1 MDNKSCKVAKSCD
14 LSHKFICK
22 YCDYYTSRKSSW
34 AKHIKTKKHIKKSLS
49 KCYPPKMDNKKVAKR
64 YFCECGKSYQFM
76 SGLSK
81 HKKKC
86 FQNEVTAV
94 GHNLK
99 KGTTLFTDL
108 KKGTTL
114 FEKNLDEIEKIE
126 KSENTNNEEISAL
139 KEEIKDLKSFMK
151 DMVTCQKGLV
161 DMSKGFVES
170 QKGFAE
176 SVKSNNDSM
185 KVMAQSMKSN
195 NKLIE
200 VLSNNT
206 GQTVYNNCNNQNN
219 MTINVFLNE
228 QCKDALNLTDFVQNI
243 KVTLEDLQYTKDNG
257 FVNGVTNIITK
268 QLQDLKPT
276 QRPIH
281 CSDKKRLQ
289 FYVKDDDKW
298 EKDVDNKKLDE
309 TIRDVKLK
317 LPKSLTEWEKMNP
330 SYKKDPKLM
339 DEWMNI
345 MAGISEGDT
354 GNVLKDKLALKRK
367 IATYIELKEAM
378 AAEKK

>member
-1 MDNKSCKVAKSCD
+1 MDNKSCKVAKSS
-14 LSHKFICK
+14 LISNRFFCK
-22 YCDYYTSRKSSW
+22 YCDYTTSKKSSW
-34 AKHIKTKKHIKKSLS
+34 SKHLKTKKHISKSLS
-49 KCYPPKMDNKKVAKR
+49 KMDNGKVAPR
-64 YFCECGKSYQFM
+64 FFCECGRSYQFQ
-76 SGLSK
+76 SGLCK

-86 FQNEVTAV
+86 RKKCGN
-94 GHNLK
+94 NLK
-99 KGTTLFTDL
+99 KGTTLFSNL

-114 FEKNLDEIEKIE
+114 FEEKISKVEELEKMENLD
-126 KSENTNNEEISAL
+126 NNPEISCL
-139 KEEIKDLKSFMK
+139 KEELSDIKSLMKEFITQSTKTSTLLETQINSTKS
-151 DMVTCQKGLV
+151 Q
-161 DMSKGFVES
+161 
-170 QKGFAE
+170 
-176 SVKSNNDSM
+176 
-185 KVMAQSMKSN
+185 
-195 NKLIE
+195 
-200 VLSNNT
+200 
-206 GQTVYNNCNNQNN
+206 QTVYNNCNNQNN

-257 FVNGVTNIITK
+257 FVDGVTNIITK

-276 QRPIH
+276 ERPIH

-298 EKDVDNKKLDE
+298 EKDENNKKLDDALL
-309 TIRDVKLK
+309 DVKLK

-354 GNVLKDKLALKRK
+354 GSVLKDKLVLKRK

-378 AAEKK
+378 AAEKE

>member
-1 MDNKSCKVAKSCD
+1 MDNKSCKVAKSCEN
-14 LSHKFICK
+14 SHKFICK
-22 YCDYYTSRKSSW
+22 YCDYSTSRKSSW

-49 KCYPPKMDNKKVAKR
+49 NCYPPKMDNKKVAKR

-81 HKKKC
+81 HKKRCSQIK
-86 FQNEVTAV
+86 VTAV

-99 KGTTLFTDL
+99 KGTTLFANL

-114 FEKNLDEIEKIE
+114 FEKSLDEIEKIE
-126 KSENTNNEEISAL
+126 KSENTNEEISAL
-139 KEEIKDLKSFMK
+139 KEEIKDLKSVMK
-151 DMVTCQKGLV
+151 DMMTC
-161 DMSKGFVES
+161 

-176 SVKSNNDSM
+176 SVHTSNVMM
-185 KVMAQSMKSN
+185 KEVIKENAKVAQENSKNN
-195 NKLIE
+195 NKLLE
-200 VLSNNT
+200 ALSNNT

-228 QCKDALNLTDFVQNI
+228 HCKDALNLTDFVQNI

-345 MAGISEGDT
+345 MAGISESDT
-354 GNVLKDKLALKRK
+354 GTV
-367 IATYIELKEAM
+367 
-378 AAEKK
+378 

>member
-1 MDNKSCKVAKSCD
+1 MDNKSCKVAKSCE

-49 KCYPPKMDNKKVAKR
+49 NCYPPKMDNKKVAKR

-126 KSENTNNEEISAL
+126 KSENTNEEISAL

-298 EKDVDNKKLDE
+298 EKDKDNIKLTSSIKSVGMEQVKKM
-309 TIRDVKLK
+309 
-317 LPKSLTEWEKMNP
+317 SEWEKDHPDYMNNP
-330 SYKKDPKLM
+330 KELEIWQKMLENVSGGANKDEIKKN
-339 DEWMNI
+339 EH
-345 MAGISEGDT
+345 
-354 GNVLKDKLALKRK
+354 K
-367 IATYIELKEAM
+367 IKKELGKVVDIKEELK
-378 AAEKK
+378 